1 MPTELA
7 SRIAAVRQR
16 IETAASRS
24 GREPGSVR
32 LVAVSKFRSVEEVR
46 EAVAAGV
53 IDIGENRVQEAE
65 GKRRLVVGSDLQWH
79 LVGRLQSNKAKKAIQ
94 VFDLIHS
101 IGSAEL
107 ARRVNR
113 LCGEQNRTQR
123 VLIQVQL
130 AEEES
135 KVGPP
140 AAQLFEDLEQMAEL
154 ENLRLEGMM
163 VIPPY
168 LDDPEDVRPYFRQ
181 LRELRDEACA
191 RGLVGGAFKELSM
204 GMSHDYEVA
213 VEEGA
218 TLVRVGTALFGKRL
232 VKDRQKDRQRPAEGP
247 TFAEGALR
255 AREDGR

>member
-7 SRIAAVRQR
+7 SRIANVRQR

-24 GREPGSVR
+24 GREPEGVR
-32 LVAVSKFRSVEEVR
+32 LVAVSKFRSIEEVQ

-65 GKRRLVVGSDLQWH
+65 GKQRLVVGSDLQWH
-79 LVGRLQSNKAKKAIQ
+79 LVGRLQSNKVRKAIQ

-101 IGSAEL
+101 ISSVEL
-107 ARRVNR
+107 ARRLDR
-113 LCGEQNRTQR
+113 SCGEKNRIQR

-130 AEEES
+130 VDEES
-135 KVGPP
+135 KVGLPV
-140 AAQLFEDLEQMAEL
+140 ARLFEDLAQMVEL

-163 VIPPY
+163 VLPPY
-168 LDDPEDVRPYFRQ
+168 LDDPEDVRPHFRR

-191 RGLVGGAFKELSM
+191 SGLVGGAFKELSM

-218 TLVRVGTALFGKRL
+218 TLVRVGTALFGE
-232 VKDRQKDRQRPAEGP
+232 RP
-247 TFAEGALR
+247 R
-255 AREDGR
+255 